1 MYRKLNPNQS
11 LHSMQRSVRNCG
23 FTIVELMIAVLLGM
37 ILTAVVSAIYI
48 GNRQTTVTQRD
59 LANVVQNGSFAIDVV
74 SRLFRQAG
82 QVAVD
87 GLAVGT
93 DAGGAP
99 PNFCGSATAA
109 PAAASASGTSSGGFI
124 EGIDSDTPNGTVIAG
139 SDTVLL
145 RYYGSS
151 AQKAGAAADG
161 SIVDCFG
168 KAIAGPISGSGPAG
182 RTWAKLFVETDST
195 TGNPALYCEY
205 LNSGDASSTKQAL
218 VDNVE
223 SFQVMYGVG
232 AKYDAAGTTELAAG
246 TVGNF
251 RIQVKKYL
259 RAGSTSNSDMTV
271 ADWNN
276 VIAVRI
282 GMMIS
287 GDAPNSRGALDTKT
301 DYNLFGTGYA
311 STNGAG
317 FDATSAS
324 SLAASRR
331 SRLRQVFSTTIELKN
346 APLYVGCASS

>member
-1 MYRKLNPNQS
+1 
-11 LHSMQRSVRNCG
+11 MQRSARNRG
-23 FTIVELMIAVLLGM
+23 FTIVELMIAVLLGL

-99 PNFCGSATAA
+99 PTFCQAATAA
-109 PAAASASGTSSGGFI
+109 PAAANVSGTAAGGFI
-124 EGIDSDTPNGTVIAG
+124 EGVNNAAPNGTVIAS
-139 SDTVLL
+139 SDTVQL

-151 AQKAGAAADG
+151 AQKTSAAADG
-161 SIVDCFG
+161 SIIDCYG
-168 KAIAGPISGSGPAG
+168 KAIAGPVSGGGTSG
-182 RTWAKLFVETDST
+182 RTWAKLFVETDSN

-223 SFQVMYGVG
+223 SFQVLYGVG
-232 AKYDAAGTTELAAG
+232 AKYNTAGTTELAAG
-246 TVGNF
+246 DISNY
-251 RIQVKKYL
+251 RILVKKYL
-259 RAGSTSNSDMTV
+259 PAGSSMSV

-287 GDAPNSRGALDTKT
+287 GDASNSRGALDTKT
-301 DYNLFGTGYA
+301 DYNLFGTTGYA

-317 FDATSAS
+317 FDATSTS
-324 SLAASRR
+324 SLAAGRR
-331 SRLRQVFSTTIELKN
+331 NRLRQVFSTTIELKN
-346 APLYVGCASS
+346 APLYVGCAPS